1 MRTTLNISMPASLKR
16 DVNLAVKEGK
26 YASVSEFFRDAMR
39 AWEDEQLYQSVMRSR
54 KDIAQGKFKR
64 LRSLKDLM

>member
-1 MRTTLNISMPASLKR
+1 MPVSLKR
-16 DVNLAVKEGK
+16 SVDLEVKEGK
-26 YASVSEFFRDAMR
+26 YASVSEFFRDAIR

-54 KDIAQGKFKR
+54 KDFSEGKFKR

>member
-1 MRTTLNISMPASLKR
+1 MPASLKKTV
-16 DVNLAVKEGK
+16 DLAVKEGK
-26 YASVSEFFRDAMR
+26 YASFSEFFRDAVR

-54 KDIAQGKFKR
+54 KDFTEGKFKR